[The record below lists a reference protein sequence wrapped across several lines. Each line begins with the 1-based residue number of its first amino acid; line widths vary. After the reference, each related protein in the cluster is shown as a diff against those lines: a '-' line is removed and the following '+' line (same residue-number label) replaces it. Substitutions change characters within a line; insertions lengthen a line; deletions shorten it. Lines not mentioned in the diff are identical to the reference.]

1 MNLQLD
7 SLDVV
12 KAAILLEEKGEKFYR
27 EAARTA
33 EAPAQK
39 LLIQLAEMEKMH
51 ASRFAEIAE
60 SLAKSSEV
68 FNQEEQADE
77 LAFLDSLT
85 NDRIIKEDCNITAA
99 DGLETIFHKAMQ
111 LEKNSVFFYTALKDS
126 LLKNM
131 SNAAIDALIAEE
143 VKHYRMLNQALNELK
158 TAGKA

>member
-7 SLDVV
+7 CLDVV

-27 EAARTA
+27 EAARKSSA
-33 EAPAQK
+33 AAQK

-51 ASRFAEIAE
+51 ANRFAEIAE
-60 SLAKSSEV
+60 SLSKSSEV
-68 FNQEEQADE
+68 FSCEEQADE
-77 LAFLDSLT
+77 LAFLNSLT
-85 NDRIIKEDCNITAA
+85 NDRIIKEDCSIAGE
-99 DGLETIFHKAMQ
+99 DSLETIFHKAMQ

-143 VKHYRMLNQALNELK
+143 VKHYRMLNQALNKLK